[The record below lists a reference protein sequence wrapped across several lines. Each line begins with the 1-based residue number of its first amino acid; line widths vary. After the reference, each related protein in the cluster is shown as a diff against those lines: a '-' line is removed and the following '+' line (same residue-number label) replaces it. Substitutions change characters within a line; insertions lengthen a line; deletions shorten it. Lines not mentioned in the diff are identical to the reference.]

1 MGWRLAPIP
10 ELLVSI
16 KRIEPML
23 RILLV
28 EDDPDIATVT
38 SDLLEYS
45 GYHVTVATNGRYG
58 LELALQ
64 EQPELIITDF
74 MMPIMSGL
82 ELIEKVREAGYSGPI
97 ILCSAVPE
105 SHFPPHQA
113 RYDLFLH
120 KPYNVNRLLEA
131 VETLRSRKQER

>member
-1 MGWRLAPIP
+1 
-10 ELLVSI
+10 
-16 KRIEPML
+16 ML

-64 EQPELIITDF
+64 DQPELIITDF
-74 MMPIMSGL
+74 MMPAMSGL
-82 ELIEKVREAGYSGPI
+82 EMIEAVRAAGYKGPI

-105 SHFPPHQA
+105 SNFPAHRA
-113 RYDLFLH
+113 SYDLFLQ
-120 KPYNVNRLLEA
+120 KPYTVSALLDA
-131 VETLRSRKQER
+131 VEKLRRRMQGS